1 MRHRNWR
8 VACLVACL
16 HIGAWAQ
23 DAARPQ
29 LTTAAAAD
37 YTVATYLAQ
46 GPVPWTPADP
56 SALRGARPD
65 AVVALDGSGTH
76 ASLQAALDAAPAAGT
91 ASRRFVIGVAAGTYR
106 GQVCLQG
113 KAPVALVGLGQQ
125 PSDVRIVAARY
136 AGEKKRPGV
145 DAGNPCL
152 PTLAA
157 SAYGTFSSASLAI
170 FSNDVQVSHLTVEND
185 AMQAVRGGQGYPM
198 EAAEAGGAQAV
209 ALMTQGDR
217 IQLEDVHLL
226 GHQDTLYV
234 RAVPGHAGDR
244 VYVHHSLVAGDVD
257 FIFGAGTLVV
267 DDSTILSR
275 AGRRAAGEGG
285 HVLAPS
291 TAPGTALGILV
302 HNSRLI
308 GEAGL
313 RPGTISL
320 GRAWDQGVAKGAWQS
335 GTSPNGQAVVRDS
348 LLGAHIGPWAP
359 STSRRP
365 FSPSGEQAN
374 RMLEWRNQPLAA
386 EDAARHGADWSHET
400 LGPFDGWA
408 AAQGGTRGGAGA
420 LPEHTYTVR
429 NRAELVAA
437 LAPGASPRVV
447 RVVGRI
453 DLSTDA
459 NGRAL
464 GYADYRDAA
473 FDLQAFL
480 AAYDPAVWGKKPP
493 GGPQEEA
500 RQRSARR
507 QAEQVV
513 MKLPS
518 HTTLV
523 GVGSDAAIVNGT
535 LFLDKV
541 DNIII
546 RNIHFS
552 DAYDYFPA
560 WDPKDNANG
569 EWNSEYDNITLR
581 GATHVWIDH
590 CSFDDGPRPD
600 DTEPVLFGRQVQHHD
615 GLLDITQQSN
625 WVTVSWNHFHHHD
638 KTTLVGSSDGQ
649 TLDAGK
655 LKVTFHHNWYQR
667 IKERTPRVRYG
678 EVHVYNNLF
687 EGDSDAPYPYG
698 YSLGIGHQS
707 RIYSERNAW
716 VTPPTVRSAQ
726 LLRVL
731 KGSRFFDNG
740 STHNGLALDLLAAL
754 RTTHPGVNWVADV
767 GWAPGLFLAMDSV
780 ADVPARVR
788 AGAGAGR
795 EKAD

>member
-1 MRHRNWR
+1 MTRWMGLA
-8 VACLVACL
+8 ACGVACL
-16 HIGAWAQ
+16 HLGAWAQ
-23 DAARPQ
+23 DTARPQ
-29 LTTAAAAD
+29 LAPAAAAD

-46 GPVPWTPADP
+46 GPAPWTPADP
-56 SALRGARPD
+56 SALLGVRPD
-65 AVVALDGSGTH
+65 VVVALDGSGTH
-76 ASLQAALDAAPAAGT
+76 TNLQAALDAAPAAGT
-91 ASRRFVIGVAAGTYR
+91 ASRRFVIGLAAGTYR

-113 KAPVALVGLGQQ
+113 KAPVALVGLGLQ

-152 PTLAA
+152 PTLDAP
-157 SAYGTFSSASLAI
+157 AYGTFSSASLGI

-185 AMQAVRGGQGYPM
+185 AMQAVRGGKGYPI

-234 RAVPGHAGDR
+234 RAAPGHSGDR
-244 VYVHHSLVAGDVD
+244 VYVHRSLVAGDVD
-257 FIFGAGTLVV
+257 FIFGAGTLVI

-275 AGRRAAGEGG
+275 AGRRAVGEGG

-291 TAPGTALGILV
+291 TAPQTALGILV
-302 HNSRLI
+302 NNSRLI

-313 RPGTISL
+313 RPGSISL
-320 GRAWDQGVAKGAWQS
+320 GRAWDQGIAKGAWQKA
-335 GTSPNGQAVVRDS
+335 TSPNGQAVVRNS
-348 LLGAHIGPWAP
+348 FLGAHIGPWAA

-374 RMLEWRNQPLAA
+374 RMQEWGNQTLATY
-386 EDAARHGADWSHET
+386 DET
-400 LGPFDGWA
+400 LASHDGWA
-408 AAQGGTRGGAGA
+408 AAQGGTQGGAGA
-420 LPEHTYTVR
+420 SAEHTYTVR

-437 LAPGASPRVV
+437 LAPGVYRRVV
-447 RVVGRI
+447 RVVGRVN
-453 DLSTDA
+453 LSTDA
-459 NGRAL
+459 TGRAL

-473 FDLQAFL
+473 FDPLAFL

-493 GGPQEEA
+493 SGPQEEA

-513 MKLPS
+513 VKLPS

-523 GVGSDAAIVNGT
+523 GVGLDAAIVNGT

-541 DNIII
+541 DNVII

-590 CSFDDGPRPD
+590 CTFDDGQRSD
-600 DTEPVLFGRQVQHHD
+600 DMEPVLLGRQVQHHD

-649 TLDAGK
+649 ALDEGK
-655 LKVTFHHNWYQR
+655 LKVTFHHNWYEH

-687 EGDSDAPYPYG
+687 EGGVDGPYPYG

-716 VTPPTVRSAQ
+716 VTPPAVRSAQ

-731 KGSRFFDNG
+731 KGNRFFDNG
-740 STHNGLALDLLAAL
+740 STHNGLAVDLLAEL
-754 RTTHPGVNWVADV
+754 RTTRPGVNWVADV
-767 GWAPGLFLAMDSV
+767 GWTPSLFLAMDSV

-795 EKAD
+795 GKAD

>member
-1 MRHRNWR
+1 MTLRL
-8 VACLVACL
+8 CLVAGVMACVP
-16 HIGAWAQ
+16 GGVWAQ

-29 LTTAAAAD
+29 LTPTAAAN

-46 GPVPWTPADP
+46 GPSQWSPVDLTG
-56 SALRGARPD
+56 LQHARPD
-65 AVVALDGSGTH
+65 FLVALDGSGTH
-76 ASLQAALDAAPAAGT
+76 TSLQAALDALPAAG
-91 ASRRFVIGVAAGTYR
+91 AEARRWVIGLAAGTYR

-113 KAPVALVGLGQQ
+113 KAPAALVGLGQR

-136 AGEKKRPGV
+136 AGQSKRPGV

-152 PTLAA
+152 PALDAPT
-157 SAYGTFSSASLAI
+157 YGTFSSATLAI
-170 FSNDVQVSHLTVEND
+170 FSDDVQVSRLTVEND
-185 AMQAVRGGQGYPM
+185 AMQAVRNGVGYPAG
-198 EAAEAGGAQAV
+198 AAEAGGAQAV
-209 ALMTQGDR
+209 ALMTQGDK
-217 IQLEDVHLL
+217 IQFEDVQLL

-234 RAVPGHAGDR
+234 RAAPGNTGDR
-244 VYVHHSLVAGDVD
+244 VYVHRSVVSGDVD
-257 FIFGAGTLVV
+257 FIFGAGTLVI

-302 HNSRLI
+302 NNSSLV

-313 RPGTISL
+313 RTGSISL
-320 GRAWDQGVAKGAWQS
+320 GRAWDQGIAKGAWQKDS
-335 GTSPNGQAVVRDS
+335 SPNGQAVVRNS
-348 LLGAHIGPWAP
+348 VLGLHIGPWAA

-374 RMLEWRNQPLAA
+374 RMWEWGNSLQAKNDVA
-386 EDAARHGADWSHET
+386 EPTTDTSRET
-400 LGPFDGWA
+400 LAINDGWA
-408 AAQGGTRGGAGA
+408 SAEGGTQGGAHA
-420 LPEHTYTVR
+420 LPQHVYTVR
-429 NRAELVAA
+429 NRAELIAA
-437 LAPGASPRVV
+437 LAAKARARIVQV
-447 RVVGRI
+447 AGRI

-459 NGRAL
+459 QGRAL
-464 GYADYRDAA
+464 GYADYRDPA
-473 FDLQAFL
+473 FDPQAFL
-480 AAYDPAVWGKKPP
+480 AAFDPAVWGKKPP
-493 GGPQEEA
+493 SGAQEDA
-500 RQRSARR
+500 RVRSARR
-507 QAEQVV
+507 QAETVV
-513 MKLPS
+513 LRVPS
-518 HTTLV
+518 GTSVIGL
-523 GVGSDAAIVNGT
+523 GADAAIVNGT

-541 DNIII
+541 DNVII

-581 GATHVWIDH
+581 GATHVWVDH
-590 CSFDDGPRPD
+590 CTFDDGPRPD
-600 DTEPVLFGRQVQHHD
+600 DLEPTLLGRRVQHHD

-649 TLDAGK
+649 ALDEGK
-655 LKVTFHHNWYQR
+655 LKVTFHHNWYER

-687 EGDSDAPYPYG
+687 EGSAGSPYTYG
-698 YSLGIGHQS
+698 YSLGLGHQS

-716 VTPPTVRSAQ
+716 VAPPSVRSAQ

-731 KGSRFFDNG
+731 KGDRFFDNG
-740 STHNGLALDLLAAL
+740 STHNGLAVDLLATL
-754 RTTHPGVNWVADV
+754 RTAYPGVNWVADV
-767 GWAPGLFLAMDSV
+767 GWTPSLFLAMDNVS
-780 ADVPARVR
+780 DVPSRVR

-795 EKAD
+795 GKVN